1 MGRNWWEFSFR
12 WRGWGAV
19 LVLAVG
25 WLALFSLGL
34 LARAFSW
41 HGRGLLAGR
50 VCLFWA
56 CFGGWLFCWCAGDIG
71 AGLLSAC
78 FGRLVGDWFWRWF
91 VAGDDWLLWWV
102 VFLGRFGCGAR
113 GDF

>member
-1 MGRNWWEFSFR
+1 MGERNWWAFSFR

-34 LARAFSW
+34 LV
-41 HGRGLLAGR
+41 GR

-56 CFGGWLFCWCAGDIG
+56 CFGGWRFLLARGDIG
-71 AGLLSAC
+71 AGLFSAC
-78 FGRLVGDWFWRWF
+78 FGRLVGAGLWRGTIGYCGVCDCWAFWL
-91 VAGDDWLLWWV
+91 WLV
-102 VFLGRFGCGAR
+102 